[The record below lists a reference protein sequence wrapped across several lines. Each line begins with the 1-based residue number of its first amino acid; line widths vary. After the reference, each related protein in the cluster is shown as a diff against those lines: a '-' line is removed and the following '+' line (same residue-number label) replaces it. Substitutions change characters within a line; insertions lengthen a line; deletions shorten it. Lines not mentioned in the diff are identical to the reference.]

1 MDFVGMALSESDG
14 SILLHVQP
22 AQGRGDIDAAALHD
36 WLVREGYGD
45 CLLHHEALERAAQ
58 DAKSA
63 PAPFSL
69 PVAKRCNALVRIH
82 VATDAMSASLDITPA
97 QGGVSATVQDV
108 RQGLILAGV
117 VAEVDAQAI
126 AQAVAAGACEAVVIA
141 RGVLAQDGHDAEFE
155 ELIPAAPDRTPRV
168 DENGFIDYREHGDI
182 VMVHTGA
189 LLMRR
194 RPATLGVAG
203 VTVRGEP
210 LLAQPGLDE
219 PFAAQL
225 TGAKVSD
232 EDPNLLQASQTGH
245 PVRVR
250 GGVMIEPVLRLA
262 EVNMETGNI
271 HYDGTVQ
278 VDGDIGQGMQVHAS
292 GDVIVGGMVDGGIVQ
307 AGGAIKV
314 TGGVIAHARL
324 RAAGAISA
332 RFAEA
337 AQLYAGT
344 SIDIGDTVMECELQS
359 LNQIMI
365 GASAPQRGRLIGGRA
380 TAMML
385 IQVPLLGSSSAGV
398 TRLVLGANPELEAR
412 YLALQQQM
420 EKELAAQDSLLK
432 LIAHLTAAGDPKD
445 MLGRAQASLKNA
457 QNVHAQSQLAVEDL
471 EQQLAKTRHAAVN
484 VGMAVAGAVDIAFG
498 RVQARLRR
506 EYRAGSFRLD
516 SEGVV
521 VFTDRSGYAVP
532 AV

>member
-1 MDFVGMALSESDG
+1 M
-14 SILLHVQP
+14 
-22 AQGRGDIDAAALHD
+22 
-36 WLVREGYGD
+36 
-45 CLLHHEALERAAQ
+45 
-58 DAKSA
+58 
-63 PAPFSL
+63 
-69 PVAKRCNALVRIH
+69 
-82 VATDAMSASLDITPA
+82 
-97 QGGVSATVQDV
+97 
-108 RQGLILAGV
+108 
-117 VAEVDAQAI
+117 
-126 AQAVAAGACEAVVIA
+126 
-141 RGVLAQDGHDAEFE
+141 
-155 ELIPAAPDRTPRV
+155 
-168 DENGFIDYREHGDI
+168 
-182 VMVHTGA
+182 
-189 LLMRR
+189 
-194 RPATLGVAG
+194 
-203 VTVRGEP
+203 
-210 LLAQPGLDE
+210 
-219 PFAAQL
+219 
-225 TGAKVSD
+225 SD

-506 EYRAGSFRLD
+506 EYRTGSFRLD

>member
-1 MDFVGMALSESDG
+1 
-14 SILLHVQP
+14 
-22 AQGRGDIDAAALHD
+22 
-36 WLVREGYGD
+36 
-45 CLLHHEALERAAQ
+45 
-58 DAKSA
+58 
-63 PAPFSL
+63 
-69 PVAKRCNALVRIH
+69 
-82 VATDAMSASLDITPA
+82 
-97 QGGVSATVQDV
+97 
-108 RQGLILAGV
+108 
-117 VAEVDAQAI
+117 
-126 AQAVAAGACEAVVIA
+126 
-141 RGVLAQDGHDAEFE
+141 
-155 ELIPAAPDRTPRV
+155 
-168 DENGFIDYREHGDI
+168 
-182 VMVHTGA
+182 
-189 LLMRR
+189 
-194 RPATLGVAG
+194 
-203 VTVRGEP
+203 
-210 LLAQPGLDE
+210 
-219 PFAAQL
+219 
-225 TGAKVSD
+225 
-232 EDPNLLQASQTGH
+232 
-245 PVRVR
+245 
-250 GGVMIEPVLRLA
+250 
-262 EVNMETGNI
+262 METGNI

-471 EQQLAKTRHAAVN
+471 EQQLAKTRHAAVT

-498 RVQARLRR
+498 RVQAHLRR
-506 EYRAGSFRLD
+506 EFCAGSFRLD
-516 SEGVV
+516 SEGLV

-532 AV
+532 VV

>member
-1 MDFVGMALSESDG
+1 MDFVGMALSESG
-14 SILLHVQP
+14 RSILLHVQP
-22 AQGRGDIDAAALHD
+22 LEGRGDIDAAALRD
-36 WLVREGYGD
+36 WLVRDGYGD
-45 CLLHHEALERAAQ
+45 CLFHHEALERAAK
-58 DAKSA
+58 DAIA
-63 PAPFSL
+63 ATAPFSL
-69 PVAKRCNALVRIH
+69 AVAERCDATVVVHI
-82 VATDAMSASLDITPA
+82 ATDAMSASLDIKPA
-97 QGGVSATVQDV
+97 RGGAPATVEDV
-108 RQGLILAGV
+108 RHGLMLAGV
-117 VAEVDAQAI
+117 VAGIDEVAV
-126 AQAVAAGACEAVVIA
+126 AQAVAAVACEAVVVA
-141 RGVLAQDGHDAEFE
+141 RGVLAQNGHDAAFE
-155 ELIPAAPDRTPRV
+155 ELIPAAPDRAPKL
-168 DENGFIDYREHGDI
+168 DDSGFIDYREHGDI

-194 RPATLGVAG
+194 QPATPGVPG
-203 VTVRGEP
+203 FTVRGDT
-210 LLAQPGLDE
+210 LSAKPGLDE

-506 EYRAGSFRLD
+506 EYRTGSFRLD